1 MQKKQILLI
10 KEKIIILKNIITNNI
25 NALEKYRNLHII
37 TSSNFNLC
45 NYSYEKLYNELDFL
59 ENNIEI
65 KDLLQSLQKI
75 VNEMSSLI
83 MQTGSFNM
91 NDLISITIG
100 NSYLQKI
107 LTSSYREKFILINK
121 FLSPISYQI
130 INWKNNKT
138 LDNKNNET
146 NKKIKNLD
154 NLNGDNYVIKEEE
167 KQQEEYDE
175 EEAKLFNSNDNNNT
189 YNQNNKYDKNNSIN
203 KNKIVNEKIIIN
215 EADDLECFD
224 LGRQIQTFIKKVYG
238 VNVILHDN
246 NNERTL
252 IVSCLSTNINLSCIN
267 SEFIKESISNIL
279 NNKPSDNQFQTE
291 TWVNYFKSLT
301 LKDIL
306 IFNENQLYDKF
317 IGYIYQI
324 NMLKQNNINEI
335 INEFVGSD
343 NFTQRKTLILLLL
356 YSDNNDF
363 KYIANLLF
371 DLLNNENPNFMDN
384 SEQNIIY
391 NSLPYYCK
399 LFFNQ
404 AITETIKYTNKL
416 SNFDKNKIPYEQ
428 QICLMKTTDFV
439 KEKAMTKLKEIQS
452 KSDESSSKAKQFLE
466 GLLKIPFGTYIYEEI
481 FNVKH
486 EIQNIFKLFLNY
498 YKNNEE
504 LFIKH
509 NINIDVNK
517 ENYSNNQI
525 LNIINYIKHKV
536 KIDSPEIND
545 DAIDVIDY
553 DNFMINE
560 DNNKKDDKYN
570 LLIYI
575 YNFIISKF
583 KKVELYNYSK
593 VINNLIKEYSLNFIK
608 IKYSGKSNEIIKK
621 NIYEFFDYL
630 LINNLLY
637 IIDIVLENHKPEIY
651 DKINND
657 IHNGVKNNLS
667 VNSLKDIDDIYDF
680 EYNKESTIHNSELLN
695 KNLNTKNLNIDSDFQ
710 NIKIKKSISSQSL
723 ASIASAASKNNLEC
737 PVKNSSCLTN
747 NSYIKTITNYN
758 TSIKDY
764 LKGVNKILDESI
776 YGHKKAKL
784 QIERIIGQW
793 INGDNKGY
801 CFGFEGPPGTGKTSL
816 AKKGIANCLINAKG
830 ESRPFAFIAIGGSS
844 NSSILD
850 GHNYTY
856 MGSTW
861 GKLVD
866 ILMEKKCMN
875 PIIFIDEIDKVS
887 KTEQGKEI
895 IGILTHLVDSTQND
909 TFQDKYFSGID
920 IDLSKVLFIFSYNDV
935 EKIDKILL
943 DRIHRIK
950 FDHLTIHDKTVI
962 VKDFLLPEMTNQFGL
977 EDSVLIDDDA
987 IKFLVNNFTC
997 ESGVRKLK
1005 ELLFEI
1011 VSQINLDLLKNKED
1025 TIIDFPII
1033 INVLKIKE
1041 IFNDRIFIRKTKI
1054 NNEAKIG
1061 IINGLWANSVG
1072 QGGILHIECRFY
1084 ATTTL
1089 LDLKLTGMQGDV
1101 MKESM
1106 NVAKSL
1112 CYYLLSEDEINSIN
1126 KFFERTKNQGIH
1138 VHVPE
1143 GATPKDGP
1151 SAGTAITIAMYS
1163 LITGKKINNKFA
1175 ITGEINLQGNVTSI
1189 GGLELKI
1196 LGGLD
1201 AGVTNFIYPKDNNYD
1216 YKLFLDK
1223 YKDKICLDN
1232 ITFYEVSNIKQ
1243 VIDLVI
1249 I

>member
-1 MQKKQILLI
+1 MQKKQKLLI
-10 KEKIIILKNIITNNI
+10 KEKINILKNIITNNI
-25 NALEKYRNLHII
+25 NALEKYRYLNII
-37 TSSNFNLC
+37 SSNSFNLS
-45 NYSYEKLYNELDFL
+45 NNNYEKLYNELIFL

-75 VNEMSSLI
+75 VNEISSLI
-83 MQTGSFNM
+83 MYNGSYNM
-91 NDLISITIG
+91 SDLISITIG
-100 NSYLQKI
+100 NSYLQKL
-107 LTSSYREKFILINK
+107 LTSYHKDKFLIINK

-130 INWKNNKT
+130 INWKNI
-138 LDNKNNET
+138 KNNES
-146 NKKIKNLD
+146 NLND
-154 NLNGDNYVIKEEE
+154 DETTLNDDETTLNGDESNVNE
-167 KQQEEYDE
+167 
-175 EEAKLFNSNDNNNT
+175 NDNESNIV
-189 YNQNNKYDKNNSIN
+189 NNKKVETTLTKINLNIIN
-203 KNKIVNEKIIIN
+203 KNKIVNENIIIN
-215 EADDLECFD
+215 HADDLECLD
-224 LGRQIQTFIKKVYG
+224 LGRQTQVFIKKVYG

-252 IVSCLSTNINLSCIN
+252 IVSTLSTNINLSCISSDFIN
-267 SEFIKESISNIL
+267 SSINKIIE
-279 NNKPSDNQFQTE
+279 NKPSDPNFHTE
-291 TWVNYFKSLT
+291 TWENYFKSLT

-306 IFNENQLYDKF
+306 IFNEQQLYDKF

-324 NMLKQNNINEI
+324 NLLKQNNINEI
-335 INEFVGSD
+335 INEFMGSD

-356 YSDNNDF
+356 YSENNDF
-363 KYIANLLF
+363 KYIANLLY
-371 DLLNNENPNFMDN
+371 DLLNNENPNYIDN
-384 SEQNIIY
+384 SEQNTIY
-391 NSLPYYCK
+391 NSLPYNCK
-399 LFFNQ
+399 IFFND
-404 AITETIKYTNKL
+404 AIKETLKYTNKL
-416 SNFDKNKIPYEQ
+416 SDFDKNKIPYEQ
-428 QICLMKTTDFV
+428 QICLMKTKDYV
-439 KEKAMTKLKEIQS
+439 KEKAMTKLKEIQA

-481 FNVKH
+481 FNVKN
-486 EIQNIFKLFLNY
+486 EIQNIFKLFINY
-498 YKNNEE
+498 YKNNIK
-504 LFIKH
+504 LFDQINIK
-509 NINIDVNK
+509 INIDQVNF
-517 ENYSNNQI
+517 SNNQI
-525 LNIINYIKHKV
+525 LNIINHIKNKV
-536 KIDSPEIND
+536 EIKNND
-545 DAIDVIDY
+545 LIL
-553 DNFMINE
+553 NE
-560 DNNKKDDKYN
+560 DNNEYYDNLLIEDNNINKDKKYN

-575 YNFIISKF
+575 FNYIICKF
-583 KKVELYNYSK
+583 KKSELQSYCK
-593 VINNLIKEYSLNFIK
+593 VLNNLIKEYNLNFLR
-608 IKYSGKSNEIIKK
+608 IKYSGKSNEIVKK
-621 NIYEFFDYL
+621 NIFEFFDYL
-630 LINNLLY
+630 LINNLTY
-637 IIDIVLENHKPEIY
+637 IIDLIINQHNYDITDNLENENQGEII
-651 DKINND
+651 KSNLSINSLNELD
-657 IHNGVKNNLS
+657 EIFKNKNNENDNFIVNESSNLNN
-667 VNSLKDIDDIYDF
+667 VNSKLI
-680 EYNKESTIHNSELLN
+680 ESELE
-695 KNLNTKNLNIDSDFQ
+695 
-710 NIKIKKSISSQSL
+710 NIKIKKSPSSQSL
-723 ASIASAASKNNLEC
+723 ASIASAASKNNLDC
-737 PVKNSSCLTN
+737 PSKNSNCLAN
-747 NSYIKTITNYN
+747 NSYINTITNYN
-758 TSIKDY
+758 KSIKEY
-764 LKGVNKILDESI
+764 LVGINKILDESI

-793 INGDNKGY
+793 INGENKGY

-962 VKDFLLPEMTNQFGL
+962 VKDFLLPEMTKQIGL
-977 EDSVLIDDDA
+977 DGAVIIEDEA
-987 IKFLVNNFTC
+987 ITFLVNNFTC

-1025 TIIDFPII
+1025 TIIDFPIL
-1033 INVLKIKE
+1033 INVQKIKE
-1041 IFNDRIFIRKTKI
+1041 IFSDRIFIRKTKI
-1054 NNEAKIG
+1054 NEESKIG

-1072 QGGILHIECRFY
+1072 QGGILHIECQFY
-1084 ATTTL
+1084 ATSTL

-1112 CYYLLSEDEINSIN
+1112 CYYLLTEDEIIN
-1126 KFFERTKNQGIH
+1126 INNFFERTKNQGIH

-1151 SAGTAITIAMYS
+1151 SAGTAITMAMYS
-1163 LITGKKINNKFA
+1163 LITSKKINNTFA
-1175 ITGEINLQGNVTSI
+1175 ITGEINLQGKVTSI

-1196 LGGLD
+1196 LGGLE
-1201 AGVTNFIYPKDNNYD
+1201 AGVTNFIYPKDNSYD

-1223 YKDKICLDN
+1223 YKDKICLNN
-1232 ITFYEVSNIKQ
+1232 ITFYEVSNIKE

-1249 I
+1249 TS

>member
-1 MQKKQILLI
+1 MQKKQKLLI
-10 KEKIIILKNIITNNI
+10 KEKINILKNIITNNI
-25 NALEKYRNLHII
+25 NALEKYRNLDII
-37 TSSNFNLC
+37 SSSNFNLSNC
-45 NYSYEKLYNELDFL
+45 SYEKLYNELEFL

-75 VNEMSSLI
+75 VNEISSLV
-83 MQTGSFNM
+83 MQHGSNNM
-91 NDLISITIG
+91 SDLISITIG
-100 NSYLQKI
+100 NSYLQKL
-107 LTSSYREKFILINK
+107 LTSSYREKFIIINK

-130 INWKNNKT
+130 INWKINKT
-138 LDNKNNET
+138 LDNAKDSNEINKNNKILDNPKDGNEINKNNEIL
-146 NKKIKNLD
+146 NENIKNKTLE
-154 NLNGDNYVIKEEE
+154 NEE
-167 KQQEEYDE
+167 DHP
-175 EEAKLFNSNDNNNT
+175 
-189 YNQNNKYDKNNSIN
+189 KYDKKNSIN

-215 EADDLECFD
+215 EADDLECLD
-224 LGRQIQTFIKKVYG
+224 LGRQTQVFIKKVYG

-252 IVSCLSTNINLSCIN
+252 IVSCLSTNINLSCI
-267 SEFIKESISNIL
+267 SSHFIKNSISAIL
-279 NNKPSDNQFQTE
+279 ENKPSDNQFHTE
-291 TWVNYFKSLT
+291 TWDNYFKSLS

-324 NMLKQNNINEI
+324 NILKQNNINEI

-343 NFTQRKTLILLLL
+343 SFTQRKTLILLLL
-356 YSDNNDF
+356 YSENNDF
-363 KYIANLLF
+363 KFIANLLF
-371 DLLNNENPNFMDN
+371 DLLNNENPNFIDN

-399 LFFNQ
+399 LFFNE
-404 AITETIKYTNKL
+404 AIKETIKYTNKL
-416 SNFDKNKIPYEQ
+416 SSFDKNKIPYEQ
-428 QICLMKTTDFV
+428 QICLMKTKDYV

-481 FNVKH
+481 FNVKY
-486 EIQNIFKLFLNY
+486 EIQNIFNLFLNY

-504 LFIKH
+504 LFLKNDI
-509 NINIDVNK
+509 IIDKYK

-525 LNIINYIKHKV
+525 LNIINYIQNKL
-536 KIDSPEIND
+536 KIKSNNEESDNTI
-545 DAIDVIDY
+545 IDY
-553 DNFMINE
+553 DNLINNE
-560 DNNKKDDKYN
+560 ENNKKDEKYN

-583 KKVELYNYSK
+583 KKAELQNYCK
-593 VINNLIKEYSLNFIK
+593 VINNLIKDNSLNFLK
-608 IKYSGKSNEIIKK
+608 IKYSGKSNDIIKK

-630 LINNLLY
+630 LINNLVY
-637 IIDIVLENHKPEIY
+637 IIDLILQEHKSDIY
-651 DKINND
+651 DKINEN
-657 IHNGVKNNLS
+657 NEQTTYGLKSNLS
-667 VNSLKDIDDIYDF
+667 VNSLNEIEELFNSNNY
-680 EYNKESTIHNSELLN
+680 KEQISINNPNLSN
-695 KNLNTKNLNIDSDFQ
+695 KNLLVSLDSPLE
-710 NIKIKKSISSQSL
+710 NVKIKKSPSSQSL

-737 PVKNSSCLTN
+737 PIKNSNCLTN

-758 TSIKDY
+758 LSIKDY

-793 INGDNKGY
+793 INGENKGY

-962 VKDFLLPEMTNQFGL
+962 VKDFLLPEMTKQIGL
-977 EDSVLIDDDA
+977 EDAVIIEDEA

-1033 INVLKIKE
+1033 INVIKIKE
-1041 IFNDRIFIRKTKI
+1041 IFSDRIFIRKTKI
-1054 NNEAKIG
+1054 NEESKIG

-1072 QGGILHIECRFY
+1072 QGGILHIECQFY
-1084 ATTTL
+1084 ATGTL

-1112 CYYLLSEDEINSIN
+1112 CYYLLTEDEISNIN

-1151 SAGTAITIAMYS
+1151 SAGTAITMAMYS
-1163 LITGKKINNKFA
+1163 LITGKKINNTFA
-1175 ITGEINLQGNVTSI
+1175 ITGEINLQGKVTSI

-1196 LGGLD
+1196 LGGLE

-1216 YKLFLDK
+1216 FKLFLDK

-1232 ITFYEVSNIKQ
+1232 ITFYEVSNIKE

-1249 I
+1249 L

>member
-1 MQKKQILLI
+1 MQKKQKLLI
-10 KEKIIILKNIITNNI
+10 KEKINILKNIITNNI
-25 NALEKYRNLHII
+25 NALEKYRHLDII
-37 TSSNFNLC
+37 SSSNFNLSNC
-45 NYSYEKLYNELDFL
+45 SYEKLYNELIFL
-59 ENNIEI
+59 ENNIEM

-75 VNEMSSLI
+75 VNEISSLV
-83 MQTGSFNM
+83 MQYGSNNM
-91 NDLISITIG
+91 SDLISITIG
-100 NSYLQKI
+100 NSYLQKL
-107 LTSSYREKFILINK
+107 LTSSYREKFIIINK

-138 LDNKNNET
+138 LDNNEINKNNE
-146 NKKIKNLD
+146 
-154 NLNGDNYVIKEEE
+154 NLNENIKHESIENEEE
-167 KQQEEYDE
+167 H
-175 EEAKLFNSNDNNNT
+175 T
-189 YNQNNKYDKNNSIN
+189 KYDKKNTIN

-215 EADDLECFD
+215 EADDLECLD
-224 LGRQIQTFIKKVYG
+224 LGRQTQIFIKKVYG

-252 IVSCLSTNINLSCIN
+252 IVSCMSTNINLSCIG
-267 SEFIKESISNIL
+267 SDFIKNSISEIL
-279 NNKPSDNQFQTE
+279 ENKPSDNQFHTE
-291 TWVNYFKSLT
+291 TWDNYFKSLT

-343 NFTQRKTLILLLL
+343 SFTQRKTLILLLL
-356 YSDNNDF
+356 YSENNDF
-363 KYIANLLF
+363 KFIANLLF
-371 DLLNNENPNFMDN
+371 DLLNNENPNFVDN

-399 LFFNQ
+399 LFFND
-404 AITETIKYTNKL
+404 AIKETIKYTNKL
-416 SNFDKNKIPYEQ
+416 SSFDKNKIPYEQ
-428 QICLMKTTDFV
+428 QICLMKTKDYV

-481 FNVKH
+481 FNVKY
-486 EIQNIFKLFLNY
+486 EIQNIFNLFLNY

-504 LFIKH
+504 LFLKH
-509 NINIDVNK
+509 DIIIDKNK

-525 LNIINYIKHKV
+525 LNIINYIQNKL
-536 KIDSPEIND
+536 KIKTND
-545 DAIDVIDY
+545 EESNNKNIDY
-553 DNFMINE
+553 DNLINNE
-560 DNNKKDDKYN
+560 ENNKKEEKYN

-583 KKVELYNYSK
+583 KKSELQNYCK
-593 VINNLIKEYSLNFIK
+593 VINNLIKGNSLNFLK
-608 IKYSGKSNEIIKK
+608 IKYSAKSNDIIKK

-630 LINNLLY
+630 LINNLVY
-637 IIDIVLENHKPEIY
+637 IIDLILEQHKSDIY
-651 DKINND
+651 DKINEN
-657 IHNGVKNNLS
+657 NEETTFGLKNNLS
-667 VNSLKDIDDIYDF
+667 INSLNEIEELF
-680 EYNKESTIHNSELLN
+680 NSNNDKQQISINNPNLSN
-695 KNLNTKNLNIDSDFQ
+695 KNLLISLDSPLE
-710 NIKIKKSISSQSL
+710 NVKIKKSSSSQSL

-737 PVKNSSCLTN
+737 PIKNSNCLTN

-758 TSIKDY
+758 SSIKDY

-793 INGDNKGY
+793 INGENKGY

-962 VKDFLLPEMTNQFGL
+962 VKDFLLPEMTKQIGL
-977 EDSVLIDDDA
+977 KDAVIIEDEA

-1041 IFNDRIFIRKTKI
+1041 IFSDRIFIRKTKI
-1054 NNEAKIG
+1054 NEESKTG

-1072 QGGILHIECRFY
+1072 QGGILHIECQFY
-1084 ATTTL
+1084 TTGTL

-1112 CYYLLSEDEINSIN
+1112 CYYLLTDDEISNIN

-1151 SAGTAITIAMYS
+1151 SAGTAITMAMYS
-1163 LITGKKINNKFA
+1163 LITGKKINNTFA
-1175 ITGEINLQGNVTSI
+1175 ITGEINLQGKVTSI

-1196 LGGLD
+1196 LGGLE

-1216 YKLFLDK
+1216 FKLFLDK

-1232 ITFYEVSNIKQ
+1232 ITFHQVSNIKE
-1243 VIDLVI
+1243 VINLVI